1 MNHIDAAGKY
11 FKELNEEVRAS
22 ADPEITLENCLG
34 QRYIGAGVS
43 GKRILIRG
51 IPGNGLGCYLNGG
64 AIRVQGN
71 AQDQTGDTMN
81 AGDIFVEGS
90 SGDGTG
96 YAMRGGRIFIRGN
109 AGYRVGI
116 HMKAYREHQPLII
129 VGGETGSFLG
139 EYQAGGTII
148 VLGLSGT
155 GEAPVGN
162 LCCAGMHGGRMFLRC
177 GRLPGDLPAQVS
189 AAEASPEDM
198 ASIDGCLTD
207 FCGAFGIPKET
218 AVSGKFYLITPN
230 TNNPY
235 RALYTFN

>member
-1 MNHIDAAGKY
+1 MTHIDASGKY
-11 FKELNEEVRAS
+11 FRDLNEEVRTS
-22 ADPEITLENCLG
+22 QDPEITLENCLG

-43 GKRILIRG
+43 GKHIFIHG
-51 IPGNGLGCYLNGG
+51 VPGNDLGCYLNGG
-64 AIRVQGN
+64 SIRVSGN

-129 VGGETGSFLG
+129 VGGEAGSFLG

-148 VLGLSGT
+148 VLGLSGK
-155 GEAPVGN
+155 GKAPMGN
-162 LCCAGMHGGRMFLRC
+162 LCCAGMHGGRMFVRC
-177 GRLPGDLPAQVS
+177 ETLPDDLPTQVNT
-189 AAEASPEDM
+189 AVASPEDM
-198 ASIDGCLTD
+198 ASIDGYLTD
-207 FCGAFGIPKET
+207 FCAAFGIPKEQ
-218 AVSGKFYLITPN
+218 AASGRFFLITPN
-230 TNNPY
+230 SSNPY